1 VHEASTPSSSPA
13 AETAQEPPSEVAA
26 VSSAPLAAATK
37 PDYGW
42 LAELMAKWVGNLEKR
57 YPVSLRTEGIQGKV
71 TLIAVL
77 HDDGRLSDIRVTRS
91 SGNDELD
98 RVAVEDVT
106 KGAPIVLSRPLERS
120 QMPVKLSLV
129 YDLRSTR

>member
-1 VHEASTPSSSPA
+1 
-13 AETAQEPPSEVAA
+13 
-26 VSSAPLAAATK
+26 VSSAPLAATTK

-91 SGNDELD
+91 SGNEELD

-106 KGAPIVLSRPLERS
+106 KGAPIVLSRPLERP

-129 YDLRSTR
+129 YDLRSAR